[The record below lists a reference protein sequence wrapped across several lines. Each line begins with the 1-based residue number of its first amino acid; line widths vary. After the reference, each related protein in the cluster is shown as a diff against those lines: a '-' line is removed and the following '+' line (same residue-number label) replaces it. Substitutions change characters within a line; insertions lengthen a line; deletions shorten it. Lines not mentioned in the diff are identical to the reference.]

1 MANIPIFNFMAK
13 NVQFI
18 NVNYNKLSSKCQ
30 IGGANLEAT
39 TVSDFKKH
47 IAVADHILATPS
59 VLSSNLADGWL

>member
-18 NVNYNKLSSKCQ
+18 TVNYDKLSSKCQ

-39 TVSDFKKH
+39 TVIFMALLKALEGQSRMSF
-47 IAVADHILATPS
+47 
-59 VLSSNLADGWL
+59 